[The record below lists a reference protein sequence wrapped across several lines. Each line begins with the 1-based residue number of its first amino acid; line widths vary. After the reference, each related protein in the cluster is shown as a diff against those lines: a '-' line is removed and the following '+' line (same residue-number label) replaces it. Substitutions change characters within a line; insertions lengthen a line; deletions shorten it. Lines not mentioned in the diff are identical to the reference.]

1 MKKGNRILSLVLI
14 ISLCLCMFD
23 IYPIQ
28 VAADEPNEEI
38 PIYLDTSY
46 SFEERAADLVSR
58 MTLAEKVSQLNTSAP
73 AIPRLDIKANN
84 WWQEA
89 LHGAAW
95 ARAVSFP
102 SSLSMSLTWDPDL
115 IFETAT
121 VIGDECRA
129 YNTTSGRALPT
140 SARR

>member
-46 SFEERAADLVSR
+46 SFEERAADLVPNNDF
-58 MTLAEKVSQLNTSAP
+58 AEKVSQLTPAPRNTS
-73 AIPRLDIKANN
+73 L
-84 WWQEA
+84 
-89 LHGAAW
+89 G
-95 ARAVSFP
+95 
-102 SSLSMSLTWDPDL
+102 
-115 IFETAT
+115 
-121 VIGDECRA
+121 
-129 YNTTSGRALPT
+129 Y
-140 SARR
+140 